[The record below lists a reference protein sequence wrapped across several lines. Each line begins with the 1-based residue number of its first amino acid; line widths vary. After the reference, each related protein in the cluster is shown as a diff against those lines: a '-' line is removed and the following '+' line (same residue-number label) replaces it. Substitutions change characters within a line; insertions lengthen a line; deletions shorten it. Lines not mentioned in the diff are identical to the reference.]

1 MFGSYYF
8 ALYVALNFFLMIV
21 FYNAKVIF
29 IQVCKYVRFLMKL
42 LRFHELKSLPSMDEK
57 ALELLIKVLGNK
69 GIRKL
74 IKSADGKPI
83 SREIMI
89 HEFGID
95 CQILFITT
103 EASLKP
109 IIVPTENKISGGGK
123 SYCEQF
129 KVYALDDGKTYFL
142 KSVKI
147 DAESLTEFTNEKDT
161 LSKLGRLVG
170 TFFNEQTQVHYI
182 LTTFI
187 KGIDLSR
194 YKNALPL
201 NINLKHFWDVL
212 GIMISVCHQ
221 VKQFH
226 ELGLIHRDLKPG
238 NIMLDADM
246 QCHLVDFGSSSSD
259 KEPKPASWGTA
270 CYLAPELKANEDFIA
285 FSQASDLF
293 ALAYSLN
300 ELFNPF
306 RQVKFA
312 KVDIGIK
319 NKHLA
324 LLHAEIEACITGLMS
339 NETLVRT
346 LYFSRILQL
355 QRVPESFKSKPEA
368 YTYMI
373 MLLTQWKSCYEAPE
387 MNKELD
393 EIIAEIKVA
402 YENHEQDAVKII
414 TLLEQLSKAD
424 ELLNS
429 HKALL
434 SVLIKSLA
442 NVQQQELGHDDI
454 LPRRFESD
462 VVSHLI
468 KTPTAKMMAAIK
480 QVSDAIVKILEQYE
494 HSPTESFEHE
504 VLQDFLEQMVQSD
517 ILFGA
522 PKEKI
527 EISDVIAILK
537 ANRPED
543 FVQIQ
548 HISFKFAQVALR
560 DLALHDLPKHEP
572 KGAFLE
578 VLKKYQAKYAPEETS
593 LFELYHHM
601 AGVRDHNPS
610 KVKKGEGYRFRAF
623 ICDELFYG
631 DEIFTTGDNRGRE
644 GKPNQ
649 RLQTNQVGLMKFEH
663 SAHTKGLLTL
673 NGQSWYADC
682 KTQLPNYDSIHYL
695 SALKTDCPY
704 ITGPS
709 GMTSLFMNMM
719 FLLLNPKDQD
729 VILSYSL
736 GVMTYVVGAGYHS
749 IKEILIPMVK
759 CVGIV
764 PDYPQHKGTECLTAP
779 PLYNHYFKAIEEF
792 DKEFAEAHEKIW
804 QEYLAYFRMTYM
816 PVCMRSHCLPHQ
828 VPSIEDISSEVKEM
842 LEIVSKSVKNC
853 LEEHKVKRTGDM
865 GLFLST
871 PCGQTKALE
880 VLSHVCQQ
888 QVGLTAIFRQIQ
900 AYFKGTFETEEG
912 IIINREMQ
920 LKFIAHFFDVLKE
933 NPTLL
938 SQFNLTLR
946 IENTI
951 GVHQCELGSSK
962 QKELFLEIK
971 KTSIAANEEQ
981 MVANHEP
988 RKENRNVIILPY

>member
-1 MFGSYYF
+1 
-8 ALYVALNFFLMIV
+8 
-21 FYNAKVIF
+21 
-29 IQVCKYVRFLMKL
+29 MKL
-42 LRFHELKSLPSMDEK
+42 LKFHELKSLPGMDEK
-57 ALELLIKVLGNK
+57 TLELLIKVLGNK

-89 HEFGID
+89 REFGID
-95 CQILFITT
+95 CQIIFITT
-103 EASLKP
+103 EKSLKP

-123 SYCEQF
+123 SYCEQY

-147 DAESLTEFTNEKDT
+147 NAESLTEFTNEKDT
-161 LSKLGRLVG
+161 LNKLGRLVG
-170 TFFNEQTQVHYI
+170 TFFNEQTEVHYI
-182 LTTFI
+182 LTSFI

-194 YKNALPL
+194 YKNSLPL
-201 NINLKHFWDVL
+201 GVNLKHFWEVL

-221 VKQFH
+221 VKEFH

-238 NIMLDADM
+238 NIMLDAYM

-259 KEPKPASWGTA
+259 EEPKPASWGTA
-270 CYLAPELKANEDFIA
+270 SYLAPELKADDDFIA
-285 FSQASDLF
+285 FTQASDLF
-293 ALAYSLN
+293 ALASSLN

-306 RQVKFA
+306 KQVKFA

-319 NKHLA
+319 NKHLM

-339 NETLVRT
+339 NETSLRT

-373 MLLTQWKSCYEAPE
+373 MLLTQWKSCYETPE

-393 EIIAEIKVA
+393 EIIAEIKVV
-402 YENHEQDAVKII
+402 YENHEQDVVKVI
-414 TLLEQLSKAD
+414 TLLEHLSKAD
-424 ELLNS
+424 GLLNS

-480 QVSDAIVKILEQYE
+480 QVSDAIIKILEQYE
-494 HSPTESFEHE
+494 HSPTESFEYQ

-527 EISDVIAILK
+527 QISDVIKILK
-537 ANRPED
+537 ENRPED

-578 VLKKYQAKYAPEETS
+578 ILRKYQAKYAPEETS
-593 LFELYHHM
+593 LFDLYHHM
-601 AGVRDHNPS
+601 AAVRDQNAS

-631 DEIFTTGDNRGRE
+631 DEIFSTGDNRGRQ

-649 RLQTNQVGLMKFEH
+649 RLQTDQVGLMKFEH
-663 SAHTKGLLTL
+663 SAHTKGLLNL

-682 KTQLPNYDSIHYL
+682 KTQLPNHDSIHYL

-759 CVGIV
+759 CVGIM
-764 PDYPQHKGTECLTAP
+764 PDYPQHNGIEYLTAP
-779 PLYNHYFKAIEEF
+779 PLYNHYFRAIEEF
-792 DKEFAEAHEKIW
+792 DKEFAGIHEKIW
-804 QEYLAYFRMTYM
+804 QEHLAYFRMVYM
-816 PVCMRSHCLPHQ
+816 PVCMRNDCLPHQ
-828 VPSIEDISSEVKEM
+828 FASMEQVSLEVKEM
-842 LEIVSKSVKNC
+842 IDIISTAVKNC
-853 LEEHKVKRTGDM
+853 IAEHQVNRTGDM
-865 GLFLST
+865 GFFLSI
-871 PCGQTKALE
+871 PSQQMKALE
-880 VLSHVCQQ
+880 ILSKVCEQ
-888 QVGLTAIFRQIQ
+888 QVSLTAIFRQIQ

-912 IIINREMQ
+912 IIINREIQ

-933 NPTLL
+933 RPTLL

-951 GVHQCELGSSK
+951 GVHQCELGSCK
-962 QKELFLEIK
+962 RNEIFLELK

-981 MVANHEP
+981 MVVNHEP

>member
-1 MFGSYYF
+1 
-8 ALYVALNFFLMIV
+8 
-21 FYNAKVIF
+21 
-29 IQVCKYVRFLMKL
+29 MKL
-42 LRFHELKSLPSMDEK
+42 LRFHELKSLQSMDEK
-57 ALELLIKVLGNK
+57 ALDLLIKVLGNK

-123 SYCEQF
+123 SYCEQY

-147 DAESLTEFTNEKDT
+147 DAGSLTEFTNEKDT
-161 LSKLGRLVG
+161 LKKLGRLEG

-194 YKNALPL
+194 YKNSLPL
-201 NINLKHFWDVL
+201 GINLKHFWEVL
-212 GIMISVCHQ
+212 GIMTSVCHQ

-238 NIMLDADM
+238 NIMLDVDM

-259 KEPKPASWGTA
+259 EEPKPSSWGTA
-270 CYLAPELKANEDFIA
+270 CYLAPELEANEDFIA

-319 NKHLA
+319 NKHLV
-324 LLHAEIEACITGLMS
+324 LLYSEIEACITGLMS
-339 NETLVRT
+339 NEIPLRA

-355 QRVPESFKSKPEA
+355 QRVPENFKSRPEA

-373 MLLTQWKSCYEAPE
+373 MLLTQWKSCYEIPE
-387 MNKELD
+387 MHKELD

-402 YENHEQDAVKII
+402 YENHEQDVVKI
-414 TLLEQLSKAD
+414 TRLLEQLSKAD
-424 ELLNS
+424 WVLNS

-434 SVLIKSLA
+434 SVLIKSFA
-442 NVQQQELGHDDI
+442 EIKQPDAGYDDI

-462 VVSHLI
+462 FVSHLI

-494 HSPTESFEHE
+494 HSPTESFEYE

-527 EISDVIAILK
+527 QISDVINILK

-560 DLALHDLPKHEP
+560 DLALHDLPKNDLT
-572 KGAFLE
+572 GSFLE
-578 VLKKYQAKYAPEETS
+578 ILRKYQAKYMPEETS
-593 LFELYHHM
+593 LFDLYHHM
-601 AGVRDHNPS
+601 AALRDNNAS

-631 DEIFTTGDNRGRE
+631 DEIFSTGDNRGRE

-719 FLLLNPKDQD
+719 FLLLNPKDQE

-736 GVMTYVVGAGYHS
+736 GVMAYVVGAGYHS

-759 CVGIV
+759 CVGIM
-764 PDYPQHKGTECLTAP
+764 PDYPQHNGIEYLTAP

-792 DKEFAEAHEKIW
+792 DKEFAGLHEKIW
-804 QEYLAYFRMTYM
+804 QEHLAYFRMTYM
-816 PVCMRSHCLPHQ
+816 PVCMRNDCLPHQ
-828 VPSIEDISSEVKEM
+828 FVSMEEVSLEVKEM
-842 LEIVSKSVKNC
+842 IDIVSTAVKNC
-853 LEEHKVKRTGDM
+853 IGEHKVKRTGDM
-865 GLFLST
+865 GLFLSI
-871 PCGQTKALE
+871 PSEQTKALDI
-880 VLSHVCQQ
+880 LSKVCQQ
-888 QVGLTAIFRQIQ
+888 QVSLTAIFRQIQ

-920 LKFIAHFFDVLKE
+920 LKFIAYFFDVLKE
-933 NPTLL
+933 SPTLL

-951 GVHQCELGSSK
+951 GVHQCELRSSK
-962 QKELFLEIK
+962 RKELFLEIK
-971 KTSIAANEEQ
+971 KTSIAANEER